1 MKINLTGEIFVTSFF
16 LTPNVVGSLPSGKSS
31 GSDPL
36 SISKTIEV
44 KYYGGSDA
52 CQGDSGGP
60 L

>member
-1 MKINLTGEIFVTSFF
+1 MKTIKI
-16 LTPNVVGSLPSGKSS
+16 VVGGLPTGNDSGA
-31 GSDPL
+31 GPVAID
-36 SISKTIEV
+36 KTIEV